1 VNHLKTDSSDWVAQG
16 KKNTLRLGYWTGA
29 WLVTMAIATFGPLL
43 VWQPNQLLTALAI
56 FLNIGIGFGMILA
69 NKNSLKGLDE
79 MQQKIQL
86 EAMALSL
93 GVGLVIGLGYS
104 MMDVSNLISFDAE
117 ISHLVILVGLTYG
130 AGIFAGRRKYQ

>member
-1 VNHLKTDSSDWVAQG
+1 MNPIKTDSSDWVARG
-16 KKNTLRLGYWTGA
+16 KKNTMRLGYWTGA
-29 WLVTMAIATFGPLL
+29 WLVTMAAATFGPLL
-43 VWQPNQLLTALAI
+43 VWQSNQLLTAVAI
-56 FLNIGIGFGMILA
+56 LLNIGIGFGMILA
-69 NKNSLKGLDE
+69 NKNHLKGLDE

-93 GVGLVIGLGYS
+93 GVGLVVGLGYS
-104 MMDVSNLISFDAE
+104 MMDVSNLISFDAQ